1 MQPDGPLRQIANKI
15 EGAHV
20 LDGAAEAI
28 QRVGRSV
35 LGHGSARRVL
45 SGALIGH
52 PLHPALVAVP
62 IGSWVSAS
70 MLDLTAGN
78 RGAARR
84 LIGFGC
90 LAALPT
96 AAAGAADWLETTGP
110 DRRLGL
116 VHAGLNDLAL
126 TIYLAS
132 WQSRR
137 HGRNITGA
145 TLALAGSGVLAAGGW
160 LGGHLA
166 YSRGVGV
173 ETPTPPGGDIL
184 DAPNH
189 P

>member
-1 MQPDGPLRQIANKI
+1 MQPDGPLRQVVARI
-15 EGAHV
+15 EQAEF

-35 LGHGSARRVL
+35 VGDGSARRVL
-45 SGALIGH
+45 SGMPLGH

-62 IGSWVSAS
+62 IGSWMSAS

-78 RGAARR
+78 RAAARR

-96 AAAGAADWLETTGP
+96 AAAGAVDWLETTGP
-110 DRRLGL
+110 DRRTGL
-116 VHAGLNDLAL
+116 THAALNDLAL

-132 WQSRR
+132 WRSRR
-137 HGRNITGA
+137 HGHNVTGVA
-145 TLALAGSGVLAAGGW
+145 LALAGSGVLAASGW

-173 ETPTPPGGDIL
+173 ETPQASGVNALHTSPE
-184 DAPNH
+184 A
-189 P
+189 